1 MELIFLIAV
10 VALASWKLRPRR
22 GAIDPASIVGPVA
35 SSPTTVWGVVA
46 PLARAET
53 RRVLLH
59 PAFIVGVLLTP
70 LMLLAATSDPE
81 SWRAVSGGVALGLVP
96 LGWMTII
103 ASNLVALRP
112 SRSGTE
118 ELLAAL
124 PAPQS
129 TRTGAML
136 ATVVGPTVIAAVFA
150 VASLVLVGRGTTVL
164 SGSPEPLETLAGILI
179 VAGAVT
185 VGVAVARWLPG
196 GGWGIAAVFVV
207 IFLQARFLDVTTWP
221 WNRPQGDPMRFIG
234 FLAEGTNAGVNF
246 LEFRPAGWH
255 LVYLAALSV
264 LMGGVAL
271 ARDGLRRNVRILVG
285 GALAIALAAGWI
297 QTRPMSEAQ
306 VTARVSFLLD
316 PAEHQVCEQADDVT
330 YCAYQD
336 FLVDVPDWIDRVG
349 ATLAALPTDAR
360 VRRPPLEVRQRP
372 AIVISDS
379 DCSPA
384 GYLTTLTSDIAS
396 RIPVDDLWPADGAVH
411 PPFGTDHFPCSSR
424 GAFGFFLAVQTGAW
438 AVGLPPAPH
447 GANVRCVASG
457 QARSAIALWAAAAA
471 SPDGERTLRDV
482 TNDGSRGFPLIDFA
496 DWDSPPTWGVDYA
509 VADAGLA
516 VEMLGVAPG
525 DVRDVLTA
533 DWDQWI
539 DPATTTETLAAE
551 LGLPAPS
558 LTIGSSSRSK
568 CP

>member
-1 MELIFLIAV
+1 VEIILLIAV
-10 VALASWKLRPRR
+10 FGLASWRLRPRH
-22 GAIDPASIVGPVA
+22 GSIDPASIVGPVA
-35 SSPTTVWGVVA
+35 SSPTTEWGVVV

-70 LMLLAATSDPE
+70 LMLVAATSDPE

-136 ATVVGPTVIAAVFA
+136 ATVVGPTVISAVFA
-150 VASLVLVGRGTTVL
+150 VAALVLVGRGTTVL
-164 SGSPEPLETLAGILI
+164 SGSIEPLETLAGILI

-196 GGWGIAAVFVV
+196 GGWGIASVFVV

-221 WNRPQGDPMRFIG
+221 WNRSQGDPMRFIG
-234 FLAEGTNAGVNF
+234 FLAEGTNSGANF
-246 LEFRPAGWH
+246 LEFRPAAWH

-264 LMGGVAL
+264 LMGGLAL
-271 ARDGLRRNVRILVG
+271 ARDGLRRNVRILIG
-285 GALAIALAAGWI
+285 GALAITLVAGWI

-306 VTARVSFLLD
+306 VAARVSFLLD
-316 PAEHQVCEQADDVT
+316 PDEHQVCQQVDDVT

-349 ATLAALPTDAR
+349 ATLAALPTEAR
-360 VRRPPLEVRQRP
+360 DSRPPLEVRQRP

-379 DCSPA
+379 DCSPE
-384 GYLTTLTSDIAS
+384 GYLTTLTSAIAS
-396 RIPVDDLWPADGAVH
+396 RIAVDDLWPADGDVH
-411 PPFGTDHFPCSSR
+411 PPFGSDHFPCSSR
-424 GAFGFFLAVQTGAW
+424 DAFGFFLAVQTGAW

-457 QARSAIALWAAAAA
+457 QARSVIALWAAAVA

-482 TNDGSRGFPLIDFA
+482 TNDGSQGFPLITFA

-516 VEMLGVAPG
+516 VDMLGLAPG
-525 DVRDVLTA
+525 DVRDVLA
-533 DWDQWI
+533 DNWDRWT
-539 DPATTTETLAAE
+539 DPATTTKMLASE
-551 LGLPAPS
+551 FGLTAPASATQMPS
-558 LTIGSSSRSK
+558 RTD
-568 CP
+568 CA